1 MNPTLNGEFG
11 EDQTQEEREITE
23 VEKFGI
29 NTFQLWYNMVV
40 KLCLRNW
47 KRLKT

>member
-23 VEKFGI
+23 AEKFGI
-29 NTFQLWYNMVV
+29 NTFQL
-40 KLCLRNW
+40 
-47 KRLKT
+47 